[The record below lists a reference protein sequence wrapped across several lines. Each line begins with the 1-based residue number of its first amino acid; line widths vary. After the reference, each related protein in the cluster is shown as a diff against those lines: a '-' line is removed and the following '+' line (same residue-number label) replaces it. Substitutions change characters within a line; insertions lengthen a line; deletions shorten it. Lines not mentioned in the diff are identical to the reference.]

1 VPSEL
6 LRGCY
11 AGAVVWNDADMSV
24 IGAVLA
30 QIPVAWSVGENCA
43 AIMAALDTAQPGDVV
58 VTPEGSLTGY
68 PTDGDVEQLSFLDE
82 GEVAEA
88 LDRLETAAAEVGA
101 SLWVGVLS
109 KDSGRWVNEAI
120 ELSADVRRVYRK
132 RNLAHVERPLFA
144 AGVDLPVF
152 PTGQTQ
158 VGVQLCREL
167 RFPEQWIWLARG
179 GAEIFVHPN
188 NGVAPR
194 SVFEVWRSMLVAR
207 AHETQRF
214 VVSANASRDDQHCP
228 SVVVAPSGVVLVELP
243 AGVTEVIRMELD
255 LTQVSDGY
263 LRQRIDT

>member
-1 VPSEL
+1 MGSNSRSDPL
-6 LRGCY
+6 
-11 AGAVVWNDADMSV
+11 WNDADVSV
-24 IGAVLA
+24 VGVVLA
-30 QIPVAWSVGENCA
+30 QIPVGWSIEKNTA
-43 AIMAALDTAQPGDVV
+43 AILSALDAAQLGDIV
-58 VTPEGSLTGY
+58 VTPEGSRTGC
-68 PTDGDVEQLSFLDE
+68 PTDGDVEQLAFVDE
-82 GEVAEA
+82 GAVAEA

-109 KDSGRWVNEAI
+109 QDSGRWVNEAI

-144 AGVDLPVF
+144 AGADLPVF
-152 PTGQTQ
+152 PTGQTH

-167 RFPEQWIWLARG
+167 RFPEQWIALARS

-188 NGVAPR
+188 NGVAPPW
-194 SVFEVWRSMLVAR
+194 VFQVWRSMLVAR

-228 SVVVAPSGVVLVELP
+228 SIVVAPSGVVLIELAP
-243 AGVTEVIRMELD
+243 GATEVVRTELD